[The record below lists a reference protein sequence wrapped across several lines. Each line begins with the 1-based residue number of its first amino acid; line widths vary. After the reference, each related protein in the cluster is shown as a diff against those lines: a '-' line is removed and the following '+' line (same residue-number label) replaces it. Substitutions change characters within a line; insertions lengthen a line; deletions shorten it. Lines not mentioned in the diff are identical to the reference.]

1 MKSKGTLQK
10 AIYIYKI
17 FIHMILIVEAYWEV
31 PIGLEIIQFILS
43 EKTATGYRRFYG
55 FYVFHRIFTT

>member
-17 FIHMILIVEAYWEV
+17 FIHMMLSVEACWEV
-31 PIGLEIIQFILS
+31 PIGVEIIHFILS
-43 EKTATGYRRFYG
+43 EKTATGYRRFY
-55 FYVFHRIFTT
+55 VFHRIFTT